1 MPEIKPISRREL
13 IKKLHRLGFDG
24 PFGGGK
30 HSYMRKSGKRIIIP
44 NPHRGDIGVKLVRK
58 IITQA
63 EISDEEWF
71 AAK

>member
-30 HSYMRKSGKRIIIP
+30 HSYMRKNGKRIIIP

-63 EISDEEWF
+63 EISDEEWL